1 MENIG
6 KLMELAKGEDANGD
20 EDFSVIFGSE
30 QLFNVTIIYVHGSF
44 EAHEVIKRLVFAK
57 PSEPVLA
64 SGLCSFGMGVES
76 IGTMVCLVWANSDG
90 HKLEHSL
97 PVFIHEIVHVSQY
110 ILDWAGVKDSSGEV
124 QAHLVQRESE
134 RILREMLHIR
144 LPSQESTTKAVESI
158 LKEHFIQ
165 TEEDDHPV
173 MGLPENGNEDGDST
187 KIAA

>member
-6 KLMELAKGEDANGD
+6 KLIELAKGEDANGD
-20 EDFSVIFGSE
+20 EDFSVIFGYE

-44 EAHEVIKRLVFAK
+44 EAYVAIKQLVFAM
-57 PSEPVLA
+57 PGEPVLA
-64 SGLCSFGMGVES
+64 SGLCAFGMGVES

-90 HKLEHSL
+90 NKLEHSL
-97 PVFIHEIVHVSQY
+97 PTFIHEIVHVSQY

-134 RILREMLHIR
+134 RVLREMFHMR
-144 LPSQESTTKAVESI
+144 LPSQGSTKAVESI
-158 LKEHFIQ
+158 LKEHFIH

-173 MGLPENGNEDGDST
+173 SGLPENGNEGGNST